1 MTFSRIK
8 IWHQKT
14 CNENTGRVY
23 CCNIFNPSNASFE
36 GVLVCP
42 WNIYIVC
49 EMNLKDLGY
58 DDYPLLENSLFG
70 VVKLVKSADIDKY
83 KYSGYGI
90 GFDKRETFS
99 VPGGSGRRVII
110 FVVDM
115 SFFVYIGSG
124 TMQELKSTTHI
135 AGKSIQSIL

>member
-14 CNENTGRVY
+14 CTENTGRVY
-23 CCNIFNPSNASFE
+23 CCNIFNPFKCFVWRGLAVPLE
-36 GVLVCP
+36 Y
-42 WNIYIVC
+42 IYIVY
-49 EMNLKDLGY
+49 EMNLRDLGY
-58 DDYPLLENSLFG
+58 DDYPVLENSLFG

-115 SFFVYIGSG
+115 SFLVYIG
-124 TMQELKSTTHI
+124 
-135 AGKSIQSIL
+135 